1 MNSLDTLQNLETS
14 IIIQKEL
21 DKCNKKMKEYEIKN
35 NIYSESLKVTYNYLN
50 DLLTCENDE
59 MNEMDKKI
67 IMDDI
72 NTLMKYIS

>member
-1 MNSLDTLQNLETS
+1 MNSLDSLDSLEAS

-35 NIYSESLKVTYNYLN
+35 NIHTESLKVTYNYLN
-50 DLLTCENDE
+50 ELLLTCDE
-59 MNEMDKKI
+59 FDKKI

-72 NTLMKYIS
+72 NTLTKYV

>member
-1 MNSLDTLQNLETS
+1 MNSLDSLDSLEAS

-35 NIYSESLKVTYNYLN
+35 NIHTESLKVTYDYLN
-50 DLLTCENDE
+50 ELLLTCDE
-59 MNEMDKKI
+59 FDKKM

-72 NTLMKYIS
+72 NTLTKYV

>member
-1 MNSLDTLQNLETS
+1 MNSLDTLHNLETS

-21 DKCNKKMKEYEIKN
+21 DKCNKKIKEYEIKN

-50 DLLTCENDE
+50 DLLLTCD
-59 MNEMDKKI
+59 EMDKKS

-72 NTLMKYIS
+72 NTLTKYIS

>member
-1 MNSLDTLQNLETS
+1 MNSFDTLDTLHSLEAS

-21 DKCNKKMKEYEIKN
+21 DKCNKKIKDYEIKN

-50 DLLTCENDE
+50 ELLLTCD
-59 MNEMDKKI
+59 EMDKKG

-72 NTLMKYIS
+72 NTLKKYIII